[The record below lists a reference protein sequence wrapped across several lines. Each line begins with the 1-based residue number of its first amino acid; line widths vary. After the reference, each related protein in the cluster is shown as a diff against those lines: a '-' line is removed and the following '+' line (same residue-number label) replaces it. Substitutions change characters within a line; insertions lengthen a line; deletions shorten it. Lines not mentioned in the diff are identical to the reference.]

1 MRIFRFIRA
10 WFYYS
15 TFRNYLYSE
24 GTKPAQTR
32 FQYAKRHSWLNW
44 TLTDE
49 RRCEKMKIIIGIIIY
64 AFIGCV
70 FAGFLEDD
78 SVDEMDTLAQVA
90 LWPIILLI
98 IIAWILSIIPLTIG
112 RVLRAIF
119 DFFNM
124 KNWILI
130 FLPAEICR

>member
-1 MRIFRFIRA
+1 
-10 WFYYS
+10 
-15 TFRNYLYSE
+15 
-24 GTKPAQTR
+24 
-32 FQYAKRHSWLNW
+32 
-44 TLTDE
+44 
-49 RRCEKMKIIIGIIIY
+49 MKIIIGIIIY
-64 AFIGCV
+64 AFIRCV

-124 KNWILI
+124 KN
-130 FLPAEICR
+130 

>member
-1 MRIFRFIRA
+1 
-10 WFYYS
+10 
-15 TFRNYLYSE
+15 
-24 GTKPAQTR
+24 
-32 FQYAKRHSWLNW
+32 
-44 TLTDE
+44 
-49 RRCEKMKIIIGIIIY
+49 MKIIIGIIIY

-90 LWPIILLI
+90 LWPIILFI

-124 KNWILI
+124 KN
-130 FLPAEICR
+130 

>member
-1 MRIFRFIRA
+1 
-10 WFYYS
+10 
-15 TFRNYLYSE
+15 
-24 GTKPAQTR
+24 
-32 FQYAKRHSWLNW
+32 
-44 TLTDE
+44 
-49 RRCEKMKIIIGIIIY
+49 MKIIIGIIIY
-64 AFIGCV
+64 AFIGSV

-119 DFFNM
+119 DFFDM
-124 KNWILI
+124 KN
-130 FLPAEICR
+130 

>member
-1 MRIFRFIRA
+1 
-10 WFYYS
+10 
-15 TFRNYLYSE
+15 
-24 GTKPAQTR
+24 
-32 FQYAKRHSWLNW
+32 
-44 TLTDE
+44 
-49 RRCEKMKIIIGIIIY
+49 MKIIIGIIIY

-98 IIAWILSIIPLTIG
+98 IIAWILSTIG

-124 KNWILI
+124 KN
-130 FLPAEICR
+130 